1 MNIIES
7 IVAYLCIHYPYSGEL
22 SKTRLTKLV
31 YLADWFSALAFNRQM
46 TNINW
51 VFNHYGPYV
60 DDVIDTVSSNGN
72 FSIEYSLNY
81 YGTERT
87 TISFNGLEENINLT
101 EIEQKTLDLV
111 ISKTSPMYFNDF
123 IKYVYSTYPIV
134 NSNRYSH
141 LNLVELAKECREQDN
156 LN

>member
-81 YGTERT
+81 YGTGRT